1 MIWCDREPTLEDI
14 LSDPIVRVV
23 MDADGVDPRRLE
35 LESTLRE
42 MALGR
47 ARRGEQTA
55 GGRRVDRVGGN

>member
-23 MDADGVDPRRLE
+23 MKADGVDPRR

-42 MALGR
+42 MALGLR
-47 ARRGEQTA
+47 AARRA
-55 GGRRVDRVGGN
+55 DSRRPTG

>member
-35 LESTLRE
+35 LESTPRE
-42 MALGR
+42 MALGLR
-47 ARRGEQTA
+47 AARRA
-55 GGRRVDRVGGN
+55 DSRRPTG

>member
-23 MDADGVDPRRLE
+23 MKADGVDPQR

-42 MALGR
+42 MALGLR
-47 ARRGEQTA
+47 AARRA
-55 GGRRVDRVGGN
+55 DSRRPTG